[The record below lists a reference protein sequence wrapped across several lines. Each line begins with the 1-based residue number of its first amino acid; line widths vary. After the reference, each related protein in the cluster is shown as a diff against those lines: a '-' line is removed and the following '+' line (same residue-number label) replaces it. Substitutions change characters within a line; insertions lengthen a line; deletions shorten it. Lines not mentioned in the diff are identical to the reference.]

1 MMKPSELQLI
11 LHQHSAMLIML
22 YTTQK
27 MKFSIKDFFSKC
39 DQIRN
44 YLISDLLAFLV
55 MMLFSSFC
63 CFSVSEKD
71 TSRKLH
77 DYEDIHEEFFFISLK
92 KFLSIFT

>member
-1 MMKPSELQLI
+1 
-11 LHQHSAMLIML
+11 
-22 YTTQK
+22 

-92 KFLSIFT
+92 KFLSIFTWNFLNPYLNGYLEVTLVKKV